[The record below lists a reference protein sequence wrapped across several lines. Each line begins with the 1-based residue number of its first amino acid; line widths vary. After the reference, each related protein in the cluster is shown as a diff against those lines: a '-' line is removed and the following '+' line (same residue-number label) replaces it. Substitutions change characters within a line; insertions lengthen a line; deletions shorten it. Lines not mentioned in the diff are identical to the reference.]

1 MKEVFDLK
9 SNNKSVRLD
18 DRIYNYVIKYRGDG
32 FNQKFENIVIDF
44 FESEN
49 DRKKRINDLD
59 ILISKRENEINSLND
74 KLHKMLDMSIKINAV
89 VSKLDAIVNSKG
101 V

>member
-1 MKEVFDLK
+1 MK

-18 DRIYNYVIKYRGDG
+18 DRIYNYVIKYREDG

-89 VSKLDAIVNSKG
+89 VSKLDAIVKECEYNDN
-101 V
+101 

>member
-1 MKEVFDLK
+1 MK

-89 VSKLDAIVNSKG
+89 VSKLDAIVKECEYNDN
-101 V
+101 

>member
-1 MKEVFDLK
+1 MKVVFDLK